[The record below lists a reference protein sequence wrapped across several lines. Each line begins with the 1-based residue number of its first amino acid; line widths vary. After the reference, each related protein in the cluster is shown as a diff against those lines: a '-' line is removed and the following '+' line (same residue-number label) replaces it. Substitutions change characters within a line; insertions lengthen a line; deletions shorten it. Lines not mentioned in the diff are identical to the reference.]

1 MTDAESLLL
10 HLSARETRDSFR
22 GRHTGPEPTQTRSPP
37 RKVTHQLPPRPSCPG
52 AVEPLPTG
60 GLRLTPLKTLVRS
73 AYRPQV
79 VQRVR
84 DHFFLEITNIDTAMR
99 LVTLYAARK
108 HFWRAWNPGLNVS
121 AQDFVERS
129 RTPSAKVKQTSRL
142 YAQFP
147 ANHRQSSNQRP

>member
-1 MTDAESLLL
+1 MQRGTHFGEDTQALNQRKPEAHPERSHTNYL
-10 HLSARETRDSFR
+10 R
-22 GRHTGPEPTQTRSPP
+22 GRLGPALS
-37 RKVTHQLPPRPSCPG
+37 S
-52 AVEPLPTG
+52 LPTG

-108 HFWRAWNPGLNVS
+108 HFWRAWNPGSNVS